1 MSFDSGVLCCE
12 EAAMSELLV
21 GAYWP
26 AVKEI
31 AALFHEWDAALATAD
46 PHRVADRYAP
56 DAVLLPTLSN
66 EVRTDR
72 AGIVDYFTRFLE
84 CRPRGAILRSHV
96 RVLRSTEAVDSGT
109 YRFTLMKDGVI
120 DHVDARF
127 TFVYEKIDGTWLIVN
142 HHSSAMPES

>member
-1 MSFDSGVLCCE
+1 
-12 EAAMSELLV
+12 
-21 GAYWP
+21 
-26 AVKEI
+26 
-31 AALFHEWDAALATAD
+31 
-46 PHRVADRYAP
+46 
-56 DAVLLPTLSN
+56 
-66 EVRTDR
+66 
-72 AGIVDYFTRFLE
+72 
-84 CRPRGAILRSHV
+84 V